1 MEHSLEE
8 VVKAYA
14 RPFRSVHTLSPLI
27 DEIGNAKIVLMG
39 EATHGTS
46 DFYTLRAELS
56 KRLIEEKGFSYIA
69 IEGDWPSSARVNQY
83 IKTANKEERDIREVL
98 QAFKRW
104 PTWMWANQEM
114 AEFIYWL
121 KKHNEQS
128 QTKAGLYGIDIYS
141 LWESME
147 DLIELLTE
155 ADPTSKDLELAK
167 LVYSCF
173 EKFNRNPE
181 LYASLNTCKNAVSAL
196 VKSLE
201 ANQDLY
207 KDDQEKLLN
216 LKANALLVK
225 NAESYYRNLNKSH
238 EISWNIRDG
247 HMAEI
252 INEIRSHGGEQSKI
266 IVWEHNTHIG
276 DARATDMRKEGMTNV
291 GQLLREQHPSETVY
305 AIGFGTYKGTVIA
318 ADSWGSPFE
327 EITVPPAQENSWE
340 EVLHRTG
347 PFDKYILFNDLNR
360 SQFDRWVGHRAI
372 GVVYDPDHEARGN
385 YVPSKISKRYD
396 AFVFIDETRALKPLK
411 IKNPII

>member
-8 VVKAYA
+8 MIKAHA

-56 KRLIEEKGFSYIA
+56 KRLVEEKGFSLLA

-83 IKTANKEERDIREVL
+83 IKTYDKDEREAREVL

-128 QTKAGLYGIDIYS
+128 QTKTGIYGIDIYS

-147 DLIELLTE
+147 DLIEILTE
-155 ADPTSKDLELAK
+155 VDPTGEDLKLSK

-181 LYASLNTCKNAVSAL
+181 LYASSDTCKNAVSAL

-201 ANQDLY
+201 VNQDLY
-207 KDDQEKLLN
+207 KDEQETLLN

-225 NAESYYRNLNKSH
+225 NAENYYRNLNQSH

-247 HMAEI
+247 HMAET
-252 INEIRSHGGEQSKI
+252 INEIRSHWGEQSKI

-291 GQLLREQHPSETVY
+291 GQLLREQYPPETVY
-305 AIGFGTYKGTVIA
+305 AVGFGTYKGTVIA
-318 ADSWGSPFE
+318 ADSWGSRFK
-327 EITVPPAQENSWE
+327 EITVPPAKKNSWE
-340 EVLHRTG
+340 ELLHRTG
-347 PFDKYILFNDLNR
+347 AFDKYILFNELNR
-360 SQFDRWVGHRAI
+360 SEFDRWVGHRAI
-372 GVVYDPDHEARGN
+372 GVVYDPEHESRGN

-396 AFVFIDETRALKPLK
+396 AFVFIDETNALKPLE